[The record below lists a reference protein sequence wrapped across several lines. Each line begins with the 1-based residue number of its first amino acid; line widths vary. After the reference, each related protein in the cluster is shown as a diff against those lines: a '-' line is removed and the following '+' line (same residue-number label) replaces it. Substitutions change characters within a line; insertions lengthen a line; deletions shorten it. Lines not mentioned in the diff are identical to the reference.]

1 MPSPAATI
9 TGTLQDLTGTANVGT
24 VVFELVNFGTNV
36 PRVSGTGILVQI
48 NNTAIAN
55 GSGVFSITLWGNDQ
69 ITPSGTYYNVT
80 FLTNAGAPVAT
91 LAYQFTGAGGDL
103 STMAPLVTFPAAQV
117 SQIPFSQISGN
128 ISVSQMNSGTN
139 ASSSTFWRGDGTW
152 AAASGATP
160 FTPVTHEFLTGLN
173 GSGVFSAAQPAF
185 TDISGVLAASQL
197 PTPAATTLGGV
208 KSLAAVSHKFLTSIG
223 TDGLP
228 VAAQPSAADLSD
240 GTTGSGSVVL
250 ATSPTLTTPHFS
262 SIINTG
268 TLTLPTSTDTLIG
281 RATTDILTN
290 KTFDTAGTGNVL
302 KIGGGTI
309 PATKGSAN
317 QVLAMDGTGTN
328 LTFATVS
335 SGSSQPFVDN
345 VALVKDNLDATK
357 TLTISV
363 GGNTTGIN
371 GTLTTQFT
379 TAKTLNLPDAND
391 TLVGQS
397 TTDTLSN
404 KTIPSSGLVFL
415 GSTSG
420 STLLVASA
428 TANGTAILPAVSGSF
443 QLTSRTSTDT
453 FTNKTLSTSG
463 TGNHVQVGGVD
474 IPTAIGS
481 AGTSLSTEDGSTLSF
496 GTKWTFLGK
505 AALGAGA
512 ATVGPVTWTASF
524 KHLHIRLRV
533 LGYASAGIASL
544 QLGGATVDTGAHYS
558 AGIMENATS
567 TTTSVSVTGIRVG
580 STAITSQRFV
590 EIDITNISN
599 SQVKYAIIQGASAST
614 SAGTA
619 PTVTTVAGLWA
630 DTANAIN
637 SVQFTAFNAVTGT
650 TTVNFSTGTEFEV
663 FGRNE

>member
-1 MPSPAATI
+1 MSAPTAVI
-9 TGTLQDLTGTANVGT
+9 TATLQDITGQPTAGSVRFT
-24 VVFELVNFGTNV
+24 LVNYGRNI
-36 PRVSGTGILVQI
+36 PRISGTSILAPIETTV
-48 NNTAIAN
+48 AAN
-55 GSGVFSITLWGNDQ
+55 AGTGALTVNLWAEEQ
-69 ITPSGTYYNVT
+69 LTPRGTYYDVT
-80 FLTNAGAPVAT
+80 FISSTGDPIKT
-91 LAYQFTGAGGDL
+91 LPYGFTGAGGDL
-103 STMAPLVTFPAAQV
+103 STMSPLVTIPATPV

-128 ISVSQMNSGTN
+128 ISVSQMNAGTN

-152 AAASGATP
+152 VAIAAPTS
-160 FTPVTHEFLTGLN
+160 FTPIAHQFLTGMN
-173 GSGVFSAAQPAF
+173 GSGVFSAAQPA
-185 TDISGVLAASQL
+185 
-197 PTPAATTLGGV
+197 
-208 KSLAAVSHKFLTSIG
+208 
-223 TDGLP
+223 
-228 VAAQPSAADLSD
+228 AADLSD
-240 GTTGSGSVVL
+240 GTTGSGAVVL
-250 ATSPTLTTPHFS
+250 GTSPTLTTPHFS

-268 TLTLPTSTDTLIG
+268 TLTLPTSTDTLLG
-281 RATTDILTN
+281 RATTDVLTN
-290 KTFDTAGTGNVL
+290 KTFDTAGVGNVL
-302 KIGGGTI
+302 KINGTQITAFTGSTQTVVLATSPTIFGGILYGGSTSGTTTLQASAVASGVLTL
-309 PATKGSAN
+309 PAT
-317 QVLAMDGTGTN
+317 T
-328 LTFATVS
+328 
-335 SGSSQPFVDN
+335 
-345 VALVKDNLDATK
+345 
-357 TLTISV
+357 
-363 GGNTTGIN
+363 
-371 GTLTTQFT
+371 
-379 TAKTLNLPDAND
+379 D

-453 FTNKTLSTSG
+453 FTNKTLNTAG
-463 TGNHVQVGGVD
+463 TGNHIQIGGVD

-481 AGTSLSTEDGSTLSF
+481 AGTCLATEDGSTLSF

-505 AALGAGA
+505 ASLGANA
-512 ATVGPVTWTASF
+512 ATVGPVTWTGSY

-533 LGYASAGIASL
+533 LGYASSGIASL
-544 QLGGATVDTGAHYS
+544 QLGGAAIDTGANYS

-599 SQVKYAIIQGASAST
+599 SQPKYAIIQGASNST

-630 DTANAIN
+630 DTTNAIN
-637 SVQFTAFNAVTGT
+637 RVQFTAFNAVTGT
-650 TTVNFSTGTEFEV
+650 TTVNMLTGTEFEV